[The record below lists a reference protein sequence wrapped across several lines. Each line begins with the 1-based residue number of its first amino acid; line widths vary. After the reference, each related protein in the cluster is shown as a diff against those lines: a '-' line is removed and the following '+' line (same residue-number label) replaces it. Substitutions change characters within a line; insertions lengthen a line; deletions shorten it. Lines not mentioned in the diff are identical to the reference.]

1 MRVVRARVTQHREHA
16 FIKYGRRRKNP
27 NSGWVGRIAGTG
39 AKRYACDLLAPP
51 LVQKFVCTEINALLT
66 DQLAADADAP
76 GQDDDGD
83 DLDEDDEDG
92 SEEESKG
99 DAEVRECDERA
110 MSLFISFFCKT
121 EPPT

>member
-1 MRVVRARVTQHREHA
+1 M
-16 FIKYGRRRKNP
+16 
-27 NSGWVGRIAGTG
+27 
-39 AKRYACDLLAPP
+39 
-51 LVQKFVCTEINALLT
+51 QKFVCTEINALLT